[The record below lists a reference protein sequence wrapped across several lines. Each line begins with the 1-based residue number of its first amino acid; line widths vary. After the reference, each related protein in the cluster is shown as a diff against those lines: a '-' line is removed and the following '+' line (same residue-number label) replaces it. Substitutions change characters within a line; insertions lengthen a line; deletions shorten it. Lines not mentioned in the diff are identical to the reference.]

1 MVAVPI
7 LYNIRLTRALVSYV
21 IGDVFPIFAHVGVGD
36 GNLLS
41 VSDNS
46 VIQ

>member
-1 MVAVPI
+1 MVVVPI
-7 LYNIRLTRALVSYV
+7 SYDIRLTRALVSYV
-21 IGDVFPIFAHVGVGD
+21 IGDVFPISAHVGD
-36 GNLLS
+36 GNLLG